1 MKALQF
7 IALIAKNM
15 GLKQLYHKKKYIFT
29 PFTCDLYRQQSA
41 PHMYHVSWY
50 GAALQIRCDTETDCN
65 VTSFECTTK
74 ALQTKLALSHV

>member
-7 IALIAKNM
+7 NKLIAFILGFKTT
-15 GLKQLYHKKKYIFT
+15 LSHIFT
-29 PFTCDLYRQQSA
+29 PFTCYLYRQQSA

-74 ALQTKLALSHV
+74 ALQTKVALSHV